1 MLDALVAAV
10 RRGESRS
17 LVLRG
22 GPGVGKTALLEYL
35 IASAPEL
42 SVVRAVGVESEMELA
57 YSGLHQLCG
66 TMLDQLE
73 RLPDPQRLT
82 LEVMFGLTAGAAPD
96 PLLVALA
103 TLSLLSEVSEER
115 PLLCVVDD
123 AQWLDQGTAMTLA
136 FVARRLLAEPVG
148 LVFAVRGP
156 NDVLRH
162 LPVLEVGGLRDSD
175 ARALLSVGG
184 AIQTG

>member
-1 MLDALVAAV
+1 
-10 RRGESRS
+10 
-17 LVLRG
+17 
-22 GPGVGKTALLEYL
+22 
-35 IASAPEL
+35 
-42 SVVRAVGVESEMELA
+42 MELA

-82 LEVMFGLTAGAAPD
+82 LEVVFGLTAGAAPD
-96 PLLVALA
+96 PFLVALA

-123 AQWLDQGTAMTLA
+123 AQWLDQGSALTLA

-148 LVFAVRGP
+148 LVFAVREP

-162 LPVLEVGGLRDSD
+162 LPVLEVGGLRTGD
-175 ARALLSVGG
+175 ARALLSSAA